1 MSLALIFYG
10 VFFFRKIRKKHRP
23 LYKVGH
29 FWINSGM
36 LFYLGASLWIFALTS
51 DEFMLKVG
59 VETSQLIWS
68 FYDINNVVKNILV
81 AVGIYYSS
89 KSIAT
94 EKSAVTEKAELV

>member
-1 MSLALIFYG
+1 
-10 VFFFRKIRKKHRP
+10 
-23 LYKVGH
+23 
-29 FWINSGM
+29 
-36 LFYLGASLWIFALTS
+36 
-51 DEFMLKVG
+51 MLKVG